1 MAHKRRLV
9 GTFLAV
15 VIGIGFFSGVSILTA
30 TVNQTF
36 NDLFANGN
44 KGTDAFVRSTNKLEV
59 EAGPGTFTQRGRID
73 ASLLDTVS
81 AVDGVKDA
89 KPVIRG
95 NGRIVTASGKALGQ
109 PGNGP
114 PALAEAW
121 VDDPVLEGWSVAEGR
136 SPEKDGEV
144 VIDRKS
150 AKDGNVKVGDKVTIQ
165 LTENVDAT
173 VVGIVTYAGEDSA
186 GGASFVGF
194 TLDQAE
200 RAIVGQPG
208 QIDGIR
214 VVGTGLSQQELVDR
228 IKPAL
233 PASAEVLTGTEL
245 IKESQD
251 EVQKAFLGFFNIL
264 LTAFGI
270 IAVVV
275 AVFSIYNTFSIIV
288 AQRAREMALLRAIGA
303 ARAQVLRS
311 VLLEALLVGLTASIV
326 GVIFGFFVAL
336 GLRAMMSLLG
346 FALPASSLTV
356 TGSIIVTGIIIG
368 TVISVLAGLV
378 PAIRA
383 TRIPPLAALRDVAI
397 ERTKPSRVRIVL
409 GAAFLALGLFNV
421 LAAGIGKGDN
431 AGSQVG
437 IGAVL
442 TLIGFVVFGP
452 IAARPMSRA
461 LGSPL
466 GRVRGITGSLA
477 QQNAMRNP
485 RRTSGSAM
493 ALMIGVGIVAFFTV
507 FASSIKATIDE
518 QIDKSFAGD
527 LVIDSGQFGGGGV
540 TPQLARDVRAQ
551 SQVEA
556 AAGLRFG
563 FIDIG
568 GSGKQIVVSDPSEL
582 NSVLDLGVTQGSL
595 ADLSTNQLAVG
606 ESAAKDNGWTVG
618 TKLPVKFIDGTTS
631 DFEIVALF
639 KNADVVNSNYFMS
652 TAAWAPH
659 ALQDFDA
666 LVAVKLKD
674 GVSVGEGKSAI
685 KPLVD
690 KEAAGAK
697 LQTRDEFRDAQAG
710 QINQVVTFVYAMLGV
725 AIIISLMGIANTLSL
740 SINERIREIGLM
752 RAVGMMREQLRAT
765 IRWEAVI
772 IALFGTLGGLGFGV
786 LVSWSLAQVASSQ
799 GGVVFR
805 LPIIGLVVLVVLGAA
820 AGVVSAILPARR
832 AAKLNVLDAIATD

>member
-1 MAHKRRLV
+1 
-9 GTFLAV
+9 
-15 VIGIGFFSGVSILTA
+15 
-30 TVNQTF
+30 
-36 NDLFANGN
+36 
-44 KGTDAFVRSTNKLEV
+44 
-59 EAGPGTFTQRGRID
+59 
-73 ASLLDTVS
+73 
-81 AVDGVKDA
+81 
-89 KPVIRG
+89 
-95 NGRIVTASGKALGQ
+95 VTASGKALGQ

-121 VDDPVLEGWSVAEGR
+121 VDDLVLEGWSVAEGR